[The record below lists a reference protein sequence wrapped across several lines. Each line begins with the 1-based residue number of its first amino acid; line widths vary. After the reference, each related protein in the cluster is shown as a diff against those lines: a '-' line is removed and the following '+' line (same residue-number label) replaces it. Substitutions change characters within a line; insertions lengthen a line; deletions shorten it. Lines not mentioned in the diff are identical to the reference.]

1 MVPSTVLS
9 SIVLFSVLGKYI
21 SIGFLIREESRGLG
35 NGICFVGVHKGIGL
49 NTLGLCKGID
59 ILGLCGLVN
68 RSSNFFRHI
77 LVDVYI
83 SLF

>member
-1 MVPSTVLS
+1 MFLIIVPSTVLS

-21 SIGFLIREESRGLG
+21 GFLIREESRGLG
-35 NGICFVGVHKGIGL
+35 NGIRFVGVHKGIGL

-68 RSSNFFRHI
+68 RSSIFLDIFW
-77 LVDVYI
+77 
-83 SLF
+83 